1 MIRTIKIFVIIDNQ
15 NNTFHTCINM
25 FGQLVTPGI
34 MICAFIIDIKV
45 AHFTALFTR
54 FICGIISR
62 HIHQCLE
69 LFPACISVSGMI
81 SRHIC
86 QCLELFSFQTYM
98 AVSGNISRH
107 ISQCLE
113 LFPDIYLSVRYY
125 FQTYVA
131 AVSGTISRQIC

>member
-1 MIRTIKIFVIIDNQ
+1 MSVIIDNQ
-15 NNTFHTCINM
+15 SNTFHTCINM

-69 LFPACISVSGMI
+69 LFPACMSVSGII

-86 QCLELFSFQTYM
+86 QCLELFPAYM
-98 AVSGNISRH
+98 SVSGIISRR
-107 ISQCLE
+107 ISQCLV
-113 LFPDIYLSVRYY
+113 LFPDIRGSSVWKY
-125 FQTYVA
+125 FQANMSVPGA
-131 AVSGTISRQIC
+131 ISRHKC